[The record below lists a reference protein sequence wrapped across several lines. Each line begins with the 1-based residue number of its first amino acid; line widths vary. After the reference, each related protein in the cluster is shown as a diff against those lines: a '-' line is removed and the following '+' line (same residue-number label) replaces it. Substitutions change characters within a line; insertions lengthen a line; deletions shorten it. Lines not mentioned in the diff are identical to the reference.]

1 MEKISVV
8 AVLSTL
14 PVAGQG
20 LFDGLI
26 YSLILSAIYMVKL
39 AARFFGHDRHMT
51 AAPPAMID

>member
-14 PVAGQG
+14 PLAGQG

-26 YSLILSAIYMVKL
+26 LSAVYMVKL
-39 AARFFGHDRHMT
+39 AARFFGRDRRT
-51 AAPPAMID
+51 ARLDERRLD

>member
-14 PVAGQG
+14 PLAGQG

-26 YSLILSAIYMVKL
+26 YCLILSAIYMVKL
-39 AARFFGHDRHMT
+39 AARFFGRDRRT
-51 AAPPAMID
+51 ARRDERRLD